1 MWSSGLN
8 KTQISAVIGVDIIA
22 VIGADISAVIGA
34 DMSSLGGD
42 VNSSFN
48 PAACGNL
55 TEEYIKVGK
64 LCVKTK

>member
-1 MWSSGLN
+1 M
-8 KTQISAVIGVDIIA
+8 IGAYIIA
-22 VIGADISAVIGA
+22 VVGADISAVIGA

-64 LCVKTK
+64 LCVKT